1 MDKDFDE
8 EISDSSVE
16 ASDEDVMPAYSGAI
30 RPYMFEPTMT
40 PDEAAAHETSVMKV
54 KSAFNERRLADIS
67 TWYGGWF
74 TDARTL

>member
-40 PDEAAAHETSVMKV
+40 PDEAVWDFSDESQVRIQWTAA
-54 KSAFNERRLADIS
+54 R
-67 TWYGGWF
+67 WYLHMVRGLIYWC
-74 TDARTL
+74 